1 MMMNY
6 SINTTWDGQAIDHLP
21 VTISM
26 EPDRCYNLVVTV
38 DAPFF
43 NDPANPGGKP
53 GQPFPQLWD
62 YEVAEVFFLN
72 DQNDYLEVELSP
84 HGQHLLL
91 LLHGRRNSFKDQLPL
106 DFTTHITKDRWTGR
120 ATIPYHYFPPKVT
133 KFNAYAIHGSGTNR
147 TYESLYPVPA
157 GNYSD
162 PDFHKLEYFQPID
175 FTHMLKNWSPTYTS
189 EEWKP
194 YYHIIG

>member
-6 SINTTWDGQAIDHLP
+6 SINTTWDSQAIDHLP

-62 YEVAEVFFLN
+62 YEGSFNCHEWFFFHSCFLN
-72 DQNDYLEVELSP
+72 T
-84 HGQHLLL
+84 
-91 LLHGRRNSFKDQLPL
+91 FK
-106 DFTTHITKDRWTGR
+106 
-120 ATIPYHYFPPKVT
+120 TI
-133 KFNAYAIHGSGTNR
+133 KFN
-147 TYESLYPVPA
+147 
-157 GNYSD
+157 
-162 PDFHKLEYFQPID
+162 FK
-175 FTHMLKNWSPTYTS
+175 
-189 EEWKP
+189 
-194 YYHIIG
+194 